1 MKVVNSKLTSSLTLG
16 DEVKSIFNEAK
27 KAEEY
32 GSKKLFLT
40 GEVGLVDTVNKHY
53 PKLYDLYKEMKQLD
67 WDELEFD
74 YSQCIVDFEKAPKDV
89 SDMMLETIMFQWES
103 DSVASQAPVYLI
115 APYQPCT
122 ELWQAELRITDNE
135 SVHANTYSEI
145 VRMGFKT
152 PEKVLEDML
161 SKVESMK
168 RLSTVGKCLRS
179 VMQHSINTAY
189 EREMNNVEPS
199 EKEVRE
205 QLIIYYFSMLCLERL
220 QFMASFA
227 VTFTI
232 CQSGW
237 FQPIGQA
244 VKKICQ
250 DELEVHSEFR
260 KEVLKELTSDEL
272 GKEVLAKLQPI
283 LVQILEEVTDNELEQ
298 TVVNLFKNGERSL
311 VGTNEKFVSQWVLFN
326 AKDVASVFK
335 LKTKHSYPK
344 SNPMPHLEK
353 WINMNKNQAANQE
366 QDNPAYKLNVIE
378 RNDQDKVYVI

>member
-1 MKVVNSKLTSSLTLG
+1 M
-16 DEVKSIFNEAK
+16 KSIFNEG
-27 KAEEY
+27 KAAEDY
-32 GSKKLFLT
+32 KVKQLFLT
-40 GEVGLVDTVNKHY
+40 GEVGLVDTVNRHY
-53 PKLYDLYKEMKQLD
+53 PKLHDLYKEMKSLD
-67 WDELEFD
+67 WDENEFD
-74 YSQCIVDFEKAPKDV
+74 YSQCLVDFEKAPKDV

-103 DSVASQAPVYLI
+103 DSIASQAPVYLI

-145 VRMGFKT
+145 VRMSFKE
-152 PEKVLEDML
+152 PDNVLKDML
-161 SKVESMK
+161 AKVESLK
-168 RLSTVGKCLRS
+168 RLSTVGKNLRA
-179 VMQHSINTAY
+179 VMKHSIKTAY
-189 EREMNNVEPS
+189 DREMNNIEPD
-199 EKEVRE
+199 EIEVRKN
-205 QLIIYYFSMLCLERL
+205 LIIYYFTMLCLERL

-260 KEVLKELTSDEL
+260 KEVLKELVSDDI
-272 GKEVLAKLQPI
+272 GKDALFALKPL
-283 LVQILEEVTDNELEQ
+283 LSHILEEVTDNEIEQ

-311 VGTNEKFVSQWVLFN
+311 VGTSEKFVSQWVLFN
-326 AKDVASVFK
+326 AKDVASLFK
-335 LKTKHSYPK
+335 LKTKHTYPK

-366 QDNPAYKLNVIE
+366 QDNPAYKLNVID
-378 RNDQDKVYVI
+378 RNDIGKVYEF

>member
-1 MKVVNSKLTSSLTLG
+1 M
-16 DEVKSIFNEAK
+16 KSIFNEVK

-32 GSKKLFLT
+32 SDKKLFLT
-40 GEVGLVDTVNKHY
+40 GEIGLVDTVNTHY
-53 PKLYDLYKEMKQLD
+53 PKLHELFVEMRSLD
-67 WDELEFD
+67 WSWDEFD

-152 PEKVLEDML
+152 PDTVLKDML
-161 SKVESMK
+161 SKVESLK

-179 VMQHSINTAY
+179 VMQNSIETSYNREFNNTEPD
-189 EREMNNVEPS
+189 ERE
-199 EKEVRE
+199 VRKN
-205 QLIIYYFSMLCLERL
+205 LIIYYFAMLCLERL

-272 GKEVLAKLQPI
+272 GKDVLEDIRHI
-283 LVQILEEVTDNELEQ
+283 LTQILEEVTDNELEQ
-298 TVVNLFKNGERSL
+298 TVTNLFKNGERTL
-311 VGTNEKFVSQWVLFN
+311 VGTSEKFVSQWVLFN
-326 AKDVASVFK
+326 AKDVANVFK
-335 LKTKHSYPK
+335 LKTKHTYPK

-378 RNDQDKVYVI
+378 RDDLNKIYVI